1 MSFYGPGGAAHS
13 SERDDWETPRDVFE
27 RCDEVWHFEL
37 DAASNDE
44 NALCERHF
52 TKEQDGLKQEWGG
65 GTRLVQSPIWSGNRK
80 VGREGVARVARERR
94 DRRHASSRQNGHE
107 MVSRLL
113 REGGRGRAA
122 ARSPEVHIAWRGA
135 VFSAVSIDAGEV
147 RRSAGQSRAIEGVGD
162 AT

>member
-37 DAASNDE
+37 DAASNDK

-65 GTRLVQSPIWSGNRK
+65 VRVWCNPPY
-80 VGREGVARVARERR
+80 GREIGKWVEKAWHESHENGAIVVMLLPARTDTRWFHDYCAKADEI
-94 DRRHASSRQNGHE
+94 A
-107 MVSRLL
+107 LL
-113 REGGRGRAA
+113 RGRLKFTLNGVEQSSAPFPSMLVRFGGSLDGRC
-122 ARSPEVHIAWRGA
+122 
-135 VFSAVSIDAGEV
+135 D
-147 RRSAGQSRAIEGVGD
+147 
-162 AT
+162 

>member
-65 GTRLVQSPIWSGNRK
+65 YASGAIPHMVGKSESGSRRRGTSRTRT
-80 VGREGVARVARERR
+80 ARSSSCFFPPARTR
-94 DRRHASSRQNGHE
+94 DGFTTTA
-107 MVSRLL
+107 
-113 REGGRGRAA
+113 RGRT
-122 ARSPEVHIAWRGA
+122 RSRCCA
-135 VFSAVSIDAGEV
+135 VA
-147 RRSAGQSRAIEGVGD
+147 
-162 AT
+162 

>member
-52 TKEQDGLKQEWGG
+52 TKQQDGLKQEWGG
-65 GTRLVQSPIWSGNRK
+65 TRLVQPPIWPGNRQ
-80 VGREGVARVARERR
+80 VGREGLARVA
-94 DRRHASSRQNGHE
+94 
-107 MVSRLL
+107 
-113 REGGRGRAA
+113 
-122 ARSPEVHIAWRGA
+122 
-135 VFSAVSIDAGEV
+135 
-147 RRSAGQSRAIEGVGD
+147 
-162 AT
+162 